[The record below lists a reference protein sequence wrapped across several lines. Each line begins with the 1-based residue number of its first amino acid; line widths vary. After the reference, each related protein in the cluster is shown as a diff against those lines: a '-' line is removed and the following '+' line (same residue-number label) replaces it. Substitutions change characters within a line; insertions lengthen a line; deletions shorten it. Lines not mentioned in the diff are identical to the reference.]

1 MNTVITLRKWK
12 GQQCVYKA
20 VYLKRLENSKMT
32 LLLKARRNTVNRNG
46 ALAWKG
52 RSTLLNKRQ
61 GTPGAARAHGYNPK
75 GLTPGPAPRNTS
87 DPVLLACCHLLLIV
101 MNFSVD
107 KDSSQRW
114 VWAGP
119 RRLAAP
125 PCPHPKLPPLGSH
138 CQLLVCTEVLQ
149 GRKTNRI
156 LLKSKCQVT

>member
-52 RSTLLNKRQ
+52 RSTLLNKCQ
-61 GTPGAARAHGYNPK
+61 GTPGAARAHGYNPE

-114 VWAGP
+114 VGQVPEGWLPRPAPTPSCHRWGATVRSLFALKCCRAEGP
-119 RRLAAP
+119 TGFL
-125 PCPHPKLPPLGSH
+125 
-138 CQLLVCTEVLQ
+138 
-149 GRKTNRI
+149 
-156 LLKSKCQVT
+156 

>member
-1 MNTVITLRKWK
+1 MNTVTTLRRWK

-32 LLLKARRNTVNRNG
+32 LLLKARRNTVSRNG

-61 GTPGAARAHGYNPK
+61 GTPGAARAHGDNPE

-107 KDSSQRW
+107 KDSSQQLGVGRSPK
-114 VWAGP
+114 AG
-119 RRLAAP
+119 
-125 PCPHPKLPPLGSH
+125 CPALPPPRAATAGEPLSAPCLH
-138 CQLLVCTEVLQ
+138 
-149 GRKTNRI
+149 
-156 LLKSKCQVT
+156 